1 MIYLIQ
7 YLIGS
12 VFAVLNFIYSI
23 PVADLVMY
31 SGDNIVS
38 CFFIGLLV
46 AIVIAFS
53 LISQS
58 RTKHKAT
65 KAEKYLQARID
76 ITERSD
82 VYSHT
87 TTKKAG

>member
-1 MIYLIQ
+1 M
-7 YLIGS
+7 IGS
-12 VFAVLNFIYSI
+12 VFAVLNLIYPI
-23 PVADLVMY
+23 PINDLVMY
-31 SGDNIVS
+31 SGDNFIG
-38 CFFIGLLV
+38 CFFIGLAVAVVIGLSLV
-46 AIVIAFS
+46 
-53 LISQS
+53 SQS

-65 KAEKYLQARID
+65 KAEKYLQAKID

>member
-12 VFAVLNFIYSI
+12 VFAVLNFIYST

-31 SGDNIVS
+31 SGDNIVG
-38 CFFIGLLV
+38 CFFIGLAV
-46 AIVIAFS
+46 AVMIALS

-65 KAEKYLQARID
+65 KAENYLQAKID